1 MKSFQIFLI
10 AVVVLA
16 AAVYFTAGRANRP
29 KGVSAMK
36 LEALADAAEKGNPEA
51 ALEAAVRY
59 GFGIRGVKEDWKE
72 SYVWASQAAKEGNE
86 DALAAKA
93 EMEVRG
99 LGAMEE
105 GQAAVDQISALAAG
119 GNAGALY
126 AVGFGKMMSE
136 NAPTRREG
144 AAQIRAAADKGLPRA
159 QYLLGLLMLK
169 GDPDAGIDKNEAEGA
184 RLIEK
189 AAKGAEPDAL
199 AAIGLCYLKGI
210 GVPSDSLEAYTWL
223 AVAAEENDRW
233 QKTKTE
239 AASGISG
246 EAERDA
252 LPAVTFTRREYGP
265 GKYHPN
271 LAAHAAEY
279 KRPFPGFPG
288 E

>member
-86 DALAAKA
+86 DALAAKG

-233 QKTKTE
+233 QKAKTE

-279 KRPFPGFPG
+279 KRPFSGFPG

>member
-1 MKSFQIFLI
+1 
-10 AVVVLA
+10 
-16 AAVYFTAGRANRP
+16 
-29 KGVSAMK
+29 
-36 LEALADAAEKGNPEA
+36 
-51 ALEAAVRY
+51 
-59 GFGIRGVKEDWKE
+59 
-72 SYVWASQAAKEGNE
+72 
-86 DALAAKA
+86 
-93 EMEVRG
+93 
-99 LGAMEE
+99 
-105 GQAAVDQISALAAG
+105 
-119 GNAGALY
+119 
-126 AVGFGKMMSE
+126 MMSE

-233 QKTKTE
+233 QKAKTE

>member
-1 MKSFQIFLI
+1 M
-10 AVVVLA
+10 
-16 AAVYFTAGRANRP
+16 
-29 KGVSAMK
+29 
-36 LEALADAAEKGNPEA
+36 D
-51 ALEAAVRY
+51 
-59 GFGIRGVKEDWKE
+59 
-72 SYVWASQAAKEGNE
+72 
-86 DALAAKA
+86 
-93 EMEVRG
+93 VRG

-159 QYLLGLLMLK
+159 QYLLDLLMLR
-169 GDPDAGIDKNEAEGA
+169 GDQDAGIDKNEA
-184 RLIEK
+184 K
-189 AAKGAEPDAL
+189 VAEPDAL

-233 QKTKTE
+233 QKAKTE